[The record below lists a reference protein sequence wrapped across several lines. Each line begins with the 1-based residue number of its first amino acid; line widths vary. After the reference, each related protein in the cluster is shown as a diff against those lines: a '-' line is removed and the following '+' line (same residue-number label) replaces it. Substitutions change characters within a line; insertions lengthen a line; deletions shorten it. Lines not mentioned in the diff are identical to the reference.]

1 MNDTTRKILAP
12 MIFIVGIIAFWEWA
26 VWVQ

>member
-12 MIFIVGIIAFWEWA
+12 TLFIVGILALWEWA
-26 VWVQ
+26 V